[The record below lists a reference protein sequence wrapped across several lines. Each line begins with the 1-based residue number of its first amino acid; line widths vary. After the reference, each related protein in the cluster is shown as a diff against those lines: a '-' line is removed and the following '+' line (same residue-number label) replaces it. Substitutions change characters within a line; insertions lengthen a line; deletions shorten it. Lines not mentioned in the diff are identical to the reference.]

1 MSACLPACLR
11 GRRGLEAVGRAA
23 CVVAPFWNPPAALQP
38 ASWHRVVPALHRL
51 LTCDLPLPTASPPH
65 PRCMPSPPCG
75 ALPPLSADVSPCL
88 HCPTAIP
95 TFPCGAFPRV
105 LGQKKTTTVLV
116 IHASARASPAP
127 SSFQPL
133 LPTFRPCTTLAV
145 QAARGTCA
153 CKRPARNRW
162 TSTRKFDATT
172 TRDEL
177 LLVRFHTNASVASLV
192 LAPTAAPLPQQHERP
207 RRSVRSSVV
216 GPADDRE
223 GRPTRRRSNRPSRGH
238 T

>member
-1 MSACLPACLR
+1 MPLVPGGPLILANSSSPSTSPLRPHSPPVLLRAGCTLHVCLPACLR
-11 GRRGLEAVGRAA
+11 GRRGLEAVGRPA

-75 ALPPLSADVSPCL
+75 ALPPPSADVSPCL

-133 LPTFRPCTTLAV
+133 LPPPPSSPSCPLSVRAQRSLSKLPEELARANGPRATAGLRPD
-145 QAARGTCA
+145 
-153 CKRPARNRW
+153 N
-162 TSTRKFDATT
+162 STRPPLATSFCLCDF
-172 TRDEL
+172 TR
-177 LLVRFHTNASVASLV
+177 
-192 LAPTAAPLPQQHERP
+192 
-207 RRSVRSSVV
+207 
-216 GPADDRE
+216 
-223 GRPTRRRSNRPSRGH
+223 TRR
-238 T
+238 